1 MVNLDE
7 IDRRI
12 LRLLQKDAS
21 LSMDAVAAAI
31 NLSRNACWRRIKNL
45 EDTGTLQ
52 KRVALVDAAAV
63 GLDLSIF
70 VLIRTNRHDVDWL
83 TAFDKAVREL
93 PEIISAYRMAG
104 ELDYI
109 LRIRLA
115 SVRDYDDFYR
125 RLVSRVPISDVSASF
140 VMEDIKDSTELPI

>member
-1 MVNLDE
+1 M
-7 IDRRI
+7 
-12 LRLLQKDAS
+12 
-21 LSMDAVAAAI
+21 
-31 NLSRNACWRRIKNL
+31 
-45 EDTGTLQ
+45 
-52 KRVALVDAAAV
+52 
-63 GLDLSIF
+63 
-70 VLIRTNRHDVDWL
+70 
-83 TAFDKAVREL
+83 

>member
-1 MVNLDE
+1 
-7 IDRRI
+7 
-12 LRLLQKDAS
+12 
-21 LSMDAVAAAI
+21 
-31 NLSRNACWRRIKNL
+31 
-45 EDTGTLQ
+45 
-52 KRVALVDAAAV
+52 
-63 GLDLSIF
+63 
-70 VLIRTNRHDVDWL
+70 
-83 TAFDKAVREL
+83 
-93 PEIISAYRMAG
+93 MAG